1 MEQVTVIEPMVLSS
15 RQRSEKEI
23 FQAIEEFGRRGNMT
37 LTEFVERHQIS
48 KATFYNWRK
57 RYHAKILVRN
67 NHQKFIPIKTTDDME
82 AGVFAEVKDN
92 VIRFYQRVEA
102 SYLKELLK

>member
-1 MEQVTVIEPMVLSS
+1 MEQVTVIQSMEVRS

-57 RYHAKILVRN
+57 RYHAKIQDRGS
-67 NHQKFIPIKTTDDME
+67 HQKFIPIRTADDME
-82 AGVFAEVKDN
+82 AGVFAEVRDN
-92 VIRFYQRVEA
+92 AIRFYQRVDA
-102 SYLKELLK
+102 SYLKAFLK